1 MSNISVLR
9 ISYGVPRPFEI
20 INIDNIISEVV
31 LKKINTIED
40 LMLKLYELE
49 KDRSIFI
56 VKHYHIIN
64 NENKKIR
71 LKIFGKNRGFIRY
84 LNKYFNT
91 DLFGNIYVT
100 AEIIREDDVDIPCS
114 LTVDIWNNVRNDII
128 F

>member
-40 LMLKLYELE
+40 LMLKLYKLE

-100 AEIIREDDVDIPCS
+100 AEIIREDDVAIPCS

>member
-1 MSNISVLR
+1 MSNISILR

-100 AEIIREDDVDIPCS
+100 AEIIREDDVAIPCS